1 MDTHQI
7 TERTYSGLM
16 SIWQKFIAVLPDI
29 IVAVTFLIVGFY
41 CAKLLSKLVK
51 KSLNK
56 LGFDLF
62 VERIGISAW
71 LEKIELT
78 VIPSRLVANLL
89 GAFVFFLFLL
99 AAFDTLGLHK
109 LSAMIDTLTLYL
121 PKLLAALAV
130 LMLGFFAGQVI
141 FNGVKVAAK
150 NSGLDYGRSVAEVC
164 RGIVIVI
171 TLSLA
176 ITQLDVDV
184 TLLNTIIS
192 VVIASVGLAAA
203 ISLGIGTKAM
213 SNQIISGVYLRD
225 LYQPGDT
232 IIVDEQQGVVTVVGT
247 VATKIMINDD
257 QIITVPNSYLLNN
270 KVTKIVASSE

>member
-1 MDTHQI
+1 MDTQQI
-7 TERTYSGLM
+7 TEKTYSGLM
-16 SIWQKFIAVLPDI
+16 SIWQKFIGVLPDI
-29 IVAVTFLIVGFY
+29 IVALTFLIVGFY
-41 CAKLLSKLVK
+41 CAKLLAKLVK
-51 KSLNK
+51 KSLHK

-62 VERIGISAW
+62 VERIGITSW

-78 VIPSRLVANLL
+78 IMPSKLIANLIA
-89 GAFVFFLFLL
+89 AFVFFLFLL

-121 PKLLAALAV
+121 PKLFAALAV
-130 LMLGFFAGQVI
+130 LMLGFFAGQAI
-141 FNGVKVAAK
+141 FNGVRVAAK

-192 VVIASVGLAAA
+192 VIIASVGLASA

-213 SNQIISGVYLRD
+213 ANQIISGVYLRD
-225 LYQPGDT
+225 LYQPGDV
-232 IIVDEQQGVVTVVGT
+232 IVLDEQQGVVTVIGT
-247 VATKIMINDD
+247 VATKIMVQDE
-257 QIITVPNSYLLNN
+257 QIVTVPNSYLLNN
-270 KVTKIVASSE
+270 KVTKIVGTPE